1 MKSELTATLMGT
13 GTSHGVPML
22 GCDCDV
28 CCSENPRN
36 KRTRTSLLLRN
47 RELTYVIDTPPDLR
61 QQLLQEKV
69 KRVDAVLYTHA
80 HADHIY
86 GMDDLRAYG
95 HFQDASIPLFCE
107 ANVAK
112 VLRESFPYA
121 FAEVPAGTHEGW
133 RPRVKL
139 ETIVPGP
146 VEIPGL
152 KVDAIRLKH
161 GGLETLGY
169 RVGGFAFCTDVN
181 RIPEESFAHLENLD
195 DFVIDALRHEPH
207 PTHFSVAEALDVVA
221 KVKPKRAWLTH
232 ISHVLEHEETEES
245 LPPNVRVAYDGLTIP
260 IRI

>member
-1 MKSELTATLMGT
+1 LKSELTATLMGT

-28 CCSENPRN
+28 CCSENPKN

-95 HFQDASIPLFCE
+95 HFQDAAIPLFCE

-152 KVDAIRLKH
+152 RVDAIRLKH

-169 RVGGFAFCTDVN
+169 RVGSFAFCTDVN

-245 LPPNVRVAYDGLTIP
+245 LPPHVRVAYDGLTIP
-260 IRI
+260 IRV